1 MSLFTVSGVV
11 THGRAVGRQL
21 GFRTINLPCPENA
34 PADGVYAA
42 LVRFENGDQFQAIL
56 NQGAPPT
63 FPGAPRRIEAHILG
77 DCGDR
82 YDSRVQVEYLLFLRP
97 QRAFESPEA
106 LSAAIAADVTAA
118 RAYFDEIGLALC

>member
-1 MSLFTVSGVV
+1 MAIFTVQGIV
-11 THGRAVGRQL
+11 TRGRAVGRQL

-42 LVRFENGDQFQAIL
+42 LVRFENGDHFQSIL

-63 FPGAPRRIEAHILG
+63 FPDAPRRIEAHILG

-82 YDSRVQVEYLLFLRP
+82 YDSRVQIDYLLYIRP
-97 QRAFESPEA
+97 QKAFESPEA
-106 LSAAIAADVTAA
+106 LSAAISADVNTAKT
-118 RAYFDEIGLALC
+118 YFQQISVKK